1 MAMAGRVQAG
11 GPSVGA
17 FLAATGLAGTAGWV
31 DAVAYTGLHAFVANM
46 TGAVVILGLS
56 STELDAAGM
65 ARQGLPILAFLGG
78 VVLSRRL
85 RRLRQGPAPCY
96 AAAALAVL
104 ASIGIEGAGQPEV
117 CLLAMA
123 MGMQNAAA
131 TVFGGVGLNT
141 VFLTGN
147 VQRLGET
154 LADPAKPG
162 VSRSFAAGL
171 LPAVL
176 LTYAAGAAGGG
187 LAVHHLAQP
196 LLPAVLALA
205 SASVIALLRARTSR
219 PVATFTPGAAS
230 PTLAA
235 VTADAPAGRTL
246 PR

>member
-1 MAMAGRVQAG
+1 MAGQVQASR
-11 GPSVGA
+11 PSVGA
-17 FLAATGLAGTAGWV
+17 FLAAIGLAGTAGWV

-56 STELDAAGM
+56 SAELDGAGI
-65 ARQGLPILAFLGG
+65 ARQGLTILAFLVGG
-78 VVLSRRL
+78 VLSRLL

-96 AAAALAVL
+96 AAAALAIL
-104 ASIGIEGAGQPEV
+104 ACIGIEGTGQPEV
-117 CLLAMA
+117 WLLAVA

-147 VQRLGET
+147 IQRLGET

-162 VSRSFAAGL
+162 VSRRFAAGL
-171 LPAVL
+171 MPAVL
-176 LTYAAGAAGGG
+176 LTYAAGAASGG
-187 LAVHHLAQP
+187 LAMRHLAQP

-205 SASVIALLRARTSR
+205 AASVIALLCARTSR

-235 VTADAPAGRTL
+235 VTADAPAGRTP

>member
-1 MAMAGRVQAG
+1 MAGQVQASR
-11 GPSVGA
+11 PSVGA
-17 FLAATGLAGTAGWV
+17 FLAAIGLAGTVGWV

-56 STELDAAGM
+56 SAELDGAGI
-65 ARQGLPILAFLGG
+65 ARQGLTILAFLVG
-78 VVLSRRL
+78 VVLSRLL

-104 ASIGIEGAGQPEV
+104 ACIGIEGAGQPEV
-117 CLLAMA
+117 WLLAMA
-123 MGMQNAAA
+123 MGLQNAAA
-131 TVFGGVGLNT
+131 TVFGEVGLNT

-154 LADPAKPG
+154 LADPAKPS
-162 VSRSFAAGL
+162 VSRRFAACL

-187 LAVHHLAQP
+187 LAMHHLAQP
-196 LLPAVLALA
+196 LLPAALALVA
-205 SASVIALLRARTSR
+205 ATVIALLRGRTSR
-219 PVATFTPGAAS
+219 LVATSTPGAAS

-235 VTADAPAGRTL
+235 VTADAPAGRTP